1 MNISLIMN
9 SKTLIIHPSDYS
21 TDFLKPIYAGLSEAT
36 VVTQGTKDEVEQ
48 LIEQHDQVIMLG
60 HGSPWGLF
68 SVGKF
73 KTDNG
78 YVIDNSLVHLLSQKQ
93 NNIYIWCNADK
104 FVLRHQLK
112 GFYSG
117 MFISEV
123 SEANYCGLPGTLQS
137 VVDESNNY
145 FATKLGEVLGKGSLR
160 ETYKH
165 IKDSYRQLSE
175 SNSIAQYNNERLY
188 LTEGA

>member
-1 MNISLIMN
+1 MN
-9 SKTLIIHPSDYS
+9 SKILVIHPSDYS
-21 TDFLKPIYAGLSEAT
+21 TNILKPIYAGLDEAT
-36 VVTQGTKDEVEQ
+36 VVTEGTKDEVEQ
-48 LIEQHDQVIMLG
+48 LIEQHDQIIMLG

-78 YVIDNSLVHLLSQKQ
+78 YVIDNSFVYLLSQKKS
-93 NNIYIWCNADK
+93 NIYIWCNADK
-104 FVLRHQLK
+104 FVKRHELK

-123 SEANYCGLPGTLQS
+123 SEANYCGLSGTLQS
-137 VVDESNNY
+137 VVDESNDY
-145 FATKLGEVLGKGSLR
+145 FANELGKILGKGSLR

-165 IKDSYRQLSE
+165 IRNSYRQLSE

-188 LTEGA
+188 LTEGV